1 MSQAIGRRELLLRGL
16 FAALALI
23 VPALVAYDVYFQL
36 RAPGLDF
43 TLDIHTGRVLAVPQD
58 SVGNYAGLMPGDV
71 IQTVSGRPYV
81 SWRDLPIGNHMVE
94 VERGGQVIA
103 LELPVLSAAKVNLP
117 SLLSAVVAAL
127 VFWGA
132 GVLVLTRRFRQWE
145 VRLAF
150 LLTQTIAVIVLFP
163 LAHPPPALVPVW
175 GIHLSNTALYLAPP
189 LLLHF
194 YLTYPVTLGAA
205 RRRRWFLAALYG
217 IAVISAL
224 ARWLGA
230 RWAHWGAALAAAE
243 IVAAIGVLVFIYLRR
258 AAASDR
264 RRLRLVVLGAL
275 AGAGPPLAFYALP
288 LMVGAAP
295 LIPEWATA
303 LFLILAPLAYLYA
316 IARHNLFG
324 IDRLLN
330 RAVVYALLSA
340 GILLLYLGPLV
351 LVYRLSPGDLLAQ
364 LFLAAGLTLLV
375 GLSFDWTRTRVQ
387 RWVDLLWYGGWYDY
401 PGVVET
407 VSHILARTLDRKQ
420 LTAVLTR
427 QVPALMQLR
436 GAHLQIANPTQLAT
450 TPIYQSTN
458 LQYPLSFQNQTRG
471 LWIIGPRRD
480 GDDFSAADRRILT
493 TVAREAEIALGNV
506 LLVETLRGQL
516 DEIRASRESLAQ
528 TQRQLLRS
536 REEERAR
543 LARDLHDGPIQAL
556 VGLNMQ
562 LGLLLAGDRGQEA
575 GSRSQETGSRGQE
588 AESRGQEAGGGNE
601 TGSDALTAMRWEVR
615 DLIAELRQVCAELRP
630 PMLDTFGLGAALV
643 ALAEEWSAGCGVATQ
658 LDLPPDASLR
668 SLPGEVAVNL
678 YRVMQEVLANVARHA
693 AAGVVAIQA
702 AWEGS
707 HLHLTVQDDG
717 RGFVVP
723 AALHD
728 LASQGHFG
736 LAGMQERVELIG
748 GTLAVESAAGQG
760 TTVRVAWDSA
770 NQRMAN
776 GEWRMTSIR

>member
-1 MSQAIGRRELLLRGL
+1 MSDAIGWRELLLRGL
-16 FAALALI
+16 FVALALI

-43 TLDIHTGRVLAVPQD
+43 TLDIHTGRVLEVPQD

-94 VERGGQVIA
+94 VGRGGQVIT
-103 LELPVLSAAKVNLP
+103 LELPVLPAARVNLP

-132 GVLVLTRRFRQWE
+132 GVLLLTRRFRRWE

-175 GIHLSNTALYLAPP
+175 GIRLSNTALYLAPP

-205 RRRRWFLAALYG
+205 SRRRWLLAALYG
-217 IAVISAL
+217 MAFVSAL
-224 ARWLGA
+224 VRWLGA
-230 RWAHWGAALAAAE
+230 RWAHWGAALAVAE

-258 AAASDR
+258 AAADER

-288 LMVGAAP
+288 LMAGAAP
-295 LIPEWATA
+295 LIPEWAVA
-303 LFLILAPLAYLYA
+303 LCLIVAPLAYLYA

-340 GILLLYLGPLV
+340 GILLLYLGPLL
-351 LVYRLSPGDLLAQ
+351 LVYRLSSGDLLAQ

-407 VSHILARTLDRKQ
+407 ISDTLARTLDREQ
-420 LTAVLTR
+420 LIAVLTQ
-427 QVPALMQLR
+427 QVPALMQLH
-436 GAHLQIANPTQLAT
+436 AAQLQIADPTQLPT
-450 TPIYQSTN
+450 PPIYQSTNLPIYQSTN
-458 LQYPLSFQNQTRG
+458 LQYSLSFRGQTRG
-471 LWIIGPRRD
+471 LWTLGSRRD
-480 GDDFSAADRRILT
+480 GEEFTATDQRILRT
-493 TVAREAEIALGNV
+493 LARQAETALGNV
-506 LLVETLRGQL
+506 LLVELLRRQL
-516 DEIRASRESLAQ
+516 DEIRV

-543 LARDLHDGPIQAL
+543 LARDLHDGPLQAL
-556 VGLNMQ
+556 VGLNLQ
-562 LGLLLAGDRGQEA
+562 LGLLLAEDGGQEA
-575 GSRSQETGSRGQE
+575 GNR
-588 AESRGQEAGGGNE
+588 NE
-601 TGSDALTAMRWEVR
+601 TGSIALTDVLTTMRWEVR
-615 DLIAELRQVCAELRP
+615 DLLAGLRQVCADLRP
-630 PMLDTFGLGAALV
+630 PMLDTFGLGAALA
-643 ALAEEWSAGCGVATQ
+643 ALAEEWSAGSGVAVQ

-668 SLPGEVAVNL
+668 SLPGEMAVNL
-678 YRVMQEVLANVARHA
+678 YRVVQEALANVARHA
-693 AAGVVAIQA
+693 AASVVTIQA
-702 AWEGS
+702 AWEDAR
-707 HLHLTVQDDG
+707 LQLAVRDDG

-728 LASQGHFG
+728 LAGQGHFG
-736 LAGMQERVELIG
+736 LAGMQERAELIG
-748 GTLAVESAAGQG
+748 GTLAVESALGEG
-760 TTVRVAWDSA
+760 TTVRVEWDSA

-776 GEWRMTSIR
+776 GE